1 MDKSLM
7 VNRRDQIKEKG
18 EMRVKNRA
26 LTEDAACL
34 QTHPHV
40 SSEGPVEFSLLKAD
54 SRHMQYPAFPR
65 Y

>member
-34 QTHPHV
+34 QTRPHV
-40 SSEGPVEFSLLKAD
+40 SSEGPVESSSLKAD
-54 SRHMQYPAFPR
+54 SRHMQYPAFPS